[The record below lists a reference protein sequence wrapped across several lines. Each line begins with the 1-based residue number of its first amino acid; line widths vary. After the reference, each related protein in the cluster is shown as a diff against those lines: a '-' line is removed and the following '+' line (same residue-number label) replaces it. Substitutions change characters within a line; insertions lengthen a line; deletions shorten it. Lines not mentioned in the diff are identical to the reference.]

1 MKNKKVEEV
10 SIGASISGHSNPNKE
25 LDEELLEFI
34 DEAQQ
39 EEALREAIRSSL
51 SKYSEHKKML
61 RENLEKEKQFREI
74 IRNLILQ
81 EKRSNLPPASSTL
94 EGKLRD
100 FLTNS
105 NPTILGDMNSLATA
119 PEEKK
124 GYIDTLLVGI
134 SSIFEI
140 ATMNSSESSKE
151 QIQTSELN
159 EEDGEE
165 EKIIFSSPD
174 NELETRPVMGV
185 EDPDK
190 AENEEE
196 VIGSQSQEERGSKQA
211 DDTLKQIEGNVKKML
226 DGLVVDEFE
235 SGRDAV
241 LRNVGAWIIKWHK
254 KDPTITKYV
263 TDTLDKLDSSLPAE
277 NLEDQESQISEPV
290 GS

>member
-10 SIGASISGHSNPNKE
+10 SVGASISGHSNPFKE
-25 LDEELLEFI
+25 LDEELLEFV

-61 RENLEKEKQFREI
+61 RVESKKEEEFREV

-94 EGKLRD
+94 EGRLRD

-140 ATMNSSESSKE
+140 AAMNSKESSE
-151 QIQTSELN
+151 EPAETSELN
-159 EEDGEE
+159 EEEE
-165 EKIIFSSPD
+165 EKIIFSNPSD
-174 NELETRPVMGV
+174 ELETRPVMGV
-185 EDPDK
+185 DDPDK
-190 AENEEE
+190 EENEEEE

-235 SGRDAV
+235 AGRDAV